1 VLESEYYRREAEL
14 IKAVNIPGFRCTP
27 DDMRRIIYKR
37 HETKSLRKFSLPDPL
52 DPKMYTDEEALD
64 KISVKKEALLLLFID
79 PGTPDELR
87 IIIDLYWQAESVWKA
102 RSTYVVSDKV
112 SHAIGP
118 DGRLR
123 AGWNSCGT
131 DTGRWSC
138 SEPNLQNLSE
148 GKEEE
153 SSLGGDLPSMRSMYR
168 ASTGRI
174 LVHGDWKQ
182 QELRMLA
189 YAADDTVLEAAL
201 DSSDPY
207 VFSARQF
214 FGLDPK
220 LTDDQIKKEHKAKR
234 KGSKIIILQSGY
246 AAGTPSIYSAAI
258 EQDRSIKYSTVAMLH
273 NQYKQMYNRV
283 VSYWAEEQ
291 DRVWG
296 KEESTGYSESRILH
310 RRRVYPS
317 RPDITEVANYPIQST
332 ASDIAN
338 LAMIELDRR
347 LKKFVP
353 EARILTQLHDAFDV
367 ECPYRDQRVVKD
379 IMKECMEAEYEIN
392 GRKRSFPVDFKIAD
406 RWSDV

>member
-1 VLESEYYRREAEL
+1 
-14 IKAVNIPGFRCTP
+14 
-27 DDMRRIIYKR
+27 
-37 HETKSLRKFSLPDPL
+37 
-52 DPKMYTDEEALD
+52 
-64 KISVKKEALLLLFID
+64 
-79 PGTPDELR
+79 
-87 IIIDLYWQAESVWKA
+87 
-102 RSTYVVSDKV
+102 
-112 SHAIGP
+112 
-118 DGRLR
+118 
-123 AGWNSCGT
+123 
-131 DTGRWSC
+131 
-138 SEPNLQNLSE
+138 
-148 GKEEE
+148 
-153 SSLGGDLPSMRSMYR
+153 
-168 ASTGRI
+168 
-174 LVHGDWKQ
+174 
-182 QELRMLA
+182 
-189 YAADDTVLEAAL
+189 
-201 DSSDPY
+201 
-207 VFSARQF
+207 
-214 FGLDPK
+214 
-220 LTDDQIKKEHKAKR
+220 
-234 KGSKIIILQSGY
+234 
-246 AAGTPSIYSAAI
+246 
-258 EQDRSIKYSTVAMLH
+258 
-273 NQYKQMYNRV
+273 V